1 VSEERG
7 KSVPLPDLVS
17 SGFWEGTAAR
27 ELRVQ
32 TCRTCGQLQFYPRAL
47 CTVCASMDLGWVVSP
62 GLGVVYSF
70 TVVRRHQS
78 PWWAKELPYVVV
90 IIELDEGT
98 RMLSNL
104 VDCDPAKVRIGMR
117 VRVSFRQ
124 TAVAGIVLPLFTP
137 AVPD

>member
-1 VSEERG
+1 
-7 KSVPLPDLVS
+7 
-17 SGFWEGTAAR
+17 
-27 ELRVQ
+27 
-32 TCRTCGQLQFYPRAL
+32 
-47 CTVCASMDLGWVVSP
+47 MDLGWVVSP

-78 PWWAKELPYVVV
+78 QWWAKELPYVVV